1 MEIDKRGH
9 RKHPFPLLV
18 VENNKDHQ
26 LIIGYCLRAN
36 IPQAEPIFAT
46 TAKEAKAFL
55 QLSFAQRKTFPQLML
70 LDPFLPNLTKG
81 FGLLTE
87 LRTAYPLLPIVILS
101 HQQDQQLVNESYQ
114 RGAHSVIIKSTGLA
128 SWEQQFQRLKD
139 YWLDVVSLPKKF

>member
-9 RKHPFPLLV
+9 QKQPFPLLV

-36 IPQAEPIFAT
+36 MPQAEPIFAT
-46 TAKEAKAFL
+46 TVNEAKTFL
-55 QLSFAQRKTFPQLML
+55 QLSFADRKTFPQLIL
-70 LDPFLPNLTKG
+70 LDPFLPNVAKG
-81 FGLLTE
+81 FGLVTE
-87 LRTAYPLLPIVILS
+87 LRMAYPLLPFIILS
-101 HQQDQQLVNESYQ
+101 HQQDQQLVNEAYQ

-139 YWLDVVSLPKKF
+139 YWLDVVSLPNEC